1 MYDAKAHWESI
12 YQTKKPDEVSW
23 YQTKPKTSLDL
34 IAEVNLGED
43 AHIID
48 VGAGDSKIVDS
59 LLALGFRNITALDI
73 SSIALQRAKKRLGS
87 KADAV
92 KWVVSDLRAF
102 ETSDRYDLWHD
113 RAVLHFLTEKE
124 DINRFLESRE
134 VRKYFEGKVVAQL
147 DLHESLTLAF
157 ANSEALHNRTP
168 EEQSKVMRHL
178 NSLSFKKVIGNI
190 ERRLMV

>member
-1 MYDAKAHWESI
+1 MVNYISMYDAFVEQVYSSEEYKNSI
-12 YQTKKPDEVSW
+12 E
-23 YQTKPKTSLDL
+23 
-34 IAEVNLGED
+34 
-43 AHIID
+43 
-48 VGAGDSKIVDS
+48 
-59 LLALGFRNITALDI
+59 R
-73 SSIALQRAKKRLGS
+73 
-87 KADAV
+87 
-92 KWVVSDLRAF
+92 
-102 ETSDRYDLWHD
+102 
-113 RAVLHFLTEKE
+113 EKE